1 MRRGFKTE
9 AARIGQQVRTELGID
24 QMQPLDPWRL
34 AGHLDVPVLTLSD
47 LSSDHPDCVQ
57 TLTGSERSAF
67 SAMVA
72 FVGRRQTIVH
82 NDSHA
87 LTRQRSNLC
96 HELSHVLLIHQPH
109 PARPG
114 EPLGYDADQ
123 EDEAAW
129 LGAVLLAPDQAC
141 LNACRNGRSVEVAAA
156 ALGISPSLMRWRIN
170 ASGAEARVQRE
181 RGRR

>member
-9 AARIGQQVRTELGID
+9 AGRVGQQIRSELGLN
-24 QMQPLDPWRL
+24 QLQPLDPWRL
-34 AGHLDVPVLTLSD
+34 ADHLDVPVLSITDLHSD
-47 LSSDHPDCVQ
+47 APDCVQ

-87 LTRQRSNLC
+87 ITRQRSNLC
-96 HELSHVLLIHQPH
+96 HELAHVLLIHQPH

-123 EDEAAW
+123 EEEATW

-141 LNACRNGRSVEVAAA
+141 LNACRNRHSVEAAA
-156 ALGISPSLMRWRIN
+156 KGLGISPSLMQWRIN
-170 ASGAEARVQRE
+170 ASGSEARVRRE
-181 RGRR
+181 RHRR